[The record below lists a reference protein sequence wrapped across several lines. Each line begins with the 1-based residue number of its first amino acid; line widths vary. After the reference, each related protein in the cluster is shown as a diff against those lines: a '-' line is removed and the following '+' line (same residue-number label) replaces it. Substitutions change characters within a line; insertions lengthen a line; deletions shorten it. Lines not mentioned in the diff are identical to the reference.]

1 MATMAGAAGT
11 GGAAGS
17 GKDEVARVAVAAPNQ
32 TAADAGV
39 RVAAEGGN
47 AVDAAL
53 AATLVMMVNEI
64 GVVSP
69 AAGGFVTVQPAGA
82 EPMTIDGWVEMP
94 GRGLDPDRF
103 GKGVWD
109 VTTEYGGGTTTTVGH
124 GSVATPGA
132 LKALDVAHQRY
143 GRAPWREVLAPA
155 VEVAR
160 NGFPLGPTSAYYLQ
174 YTADIIFGWQPDSR
188 AAVYDENGA
197 VLTAGAHLLIPYL
210 ADALELI
217 AETGTDAFYKGELA
231 ALIVTDMEANDG
243 ILTAEDLA
251 SYEAVVRKP
260 LVVDQSGWRLATNP
274 PPAVGGVA
282 VAAMLALLDGVPAK
296 GSWTPDEARRLVE
309 VQHAV
314 LGRRLAELDREDERR
329 LAGQQLLEV
338 ARSGDLRA
346 LSSPSTATVSVVD
359 DAGDACAV
367 TVSSGY
373 GSGILAPGIGF
384 WMNNALGE
392 QELVAGGVHSLPP
405 GTRLTSNMAP
415 TVARRDA
422 DGAVLAIGSPG
433 SDRIPTALAQTYA
446 LFAHGGLP
454 LAEAVEHPR
463 AHVRVR
469 EDIMVDHEED
479 LTLPGELGLP
489 TRSMPAH
496 SMYFGG
502 VAACLWE
509 PSTGL
514 SAAADP
520 RRAGAIALSEG

>member
-1 MATMAGAAGT
+1 M
-11 GGAAGS
+11 
-17 GKDEVARVAVAAPNQ
+17 ARVAVAAPNQ
-32 TAADAGV
+32 VAADAGV
-39 RVAAEGGN
+39 RLAAEGGN

-69 AAGGFVTVQPAGA
+69 AAGGFVTIQPAGA
-82 EPMTIDGWVEMP
+82 PPVTIDGWVEMP
-94 GRGLDPDRF
+94 GRGLPPERF
-103 GKGVWD
+103 GRGVWD
-109 VTTEYGGGTTTTVGH
+109 VTTEYGGGTTTTIGH
-124 GSVATPGA
+124 GAVATPGGM
-132 LKALDVAHQRY
+132 KALDVAHQRY
-143 GRAPWREVLAPA
+143 GRAPWREVVQPA
-155 VEVAR
+155 VDVAR
-160 NGFPLGPTSAYYLQ
+160 GGFPLGPTSAYYLR
-174 YTADIIFGWQPDSR
+174 YTHDIIFGWQDDSR
-188 AAVYDENGA
+188 AAVHDSSGE
-197 VLTAGAHLLIPYL
+197 VLTAGATIEIPHL
-210 ADALELI
+210 ADALHLI
-217 AETGTDAFYKGELA
+217 AESGSDPLYKGDLA
-231 ALIVTDMEANDG
+231 ALIVADMEANDG
-243 ILTAEDLA
+243 ILTAADLA
-251 SYEAVVRKP
+251 GYEAIVREP

-296 GSWTPDEARRLVE
+296 GPWTPDEARRLVD

-329 LAGQQLLEV
+329 LAGQGLLEL
-338 ARSGDLRA
+338 AAGGDLRA

-373 GSGILAPGIGF
+373 GSGLLAPGTGF

-392 QELVAGGVHSLPP
+392 QELLAGGVHSLPP

-415 TVARRDA
+415 TVARHA
-422 DGAVLAIGSPG
+422 TDGAVLAIGSPG
-433 SDRIPTALAQTYA
+433 SDRIPTALAQVYA
-446 LFAHGGLP
+446 LFAHGGMALDD
-454 LAEAVEHPR
+454 AVVYPR

-469 EDIMVDHEED
+469 QDVMVDHEED
-479 LTLPGELGLP
+479 LELPADLDLP

-502 VAACLWE
+502 VAACLWD
-509 PSTGL
+509 PATGL

-520 RRAGAIALSEG
+520 RRAGAIAISV